1 MKRNFS
7 VIGAGSIGIAWCLV
21 FARAGNNVR
30 IFDIDVEKIRE
41 AELDLST
48 RLEMLDKFGL
58 LNEKRELIFAR
69 VQYFTDLASAL
80 VGAEYVQE
88 CVPERIELK
97 REIFREL
104 DTLTKENVILASSS
118 SAIPASEFAQG
129 LPGRHRCIVVHPGN
143 PPYLLPVAEVVPA
156 SFTSHE
162 AVTLT
167 TEILRSVRM
176 KPILVN
182 KEIEGFVFNRLQGA
196 LLREAYCLVRD
207 GVVSATDIDRIVTE
221 GLARRWAVIG
231 PFATSALN
239 VQGGIKAHVARMGLA
254 YESMGRLR
262 GQNDPWTPELTDLVA
277 KEIGELLPIENWSSN
292 VLQRDEA
299 LIELSRLIEGN
310 PIFDFGY

>member
-30 IFDIDVEKIRE
+30 IFDIDAEKIRE
-41 AELDLST
+41 AELDLSA

>member
-21 FARAGNNVR
+21 FARAGSNVR
-30 IFDIDVEKIRE
+30 IFDIDAEKIRE
-41 AELDLST
+41 AGLDLSA

-58 LNEKRELIFAR
+58 LNEKREVILAR
-69 VQYFTDLASAL
+69 VQYFTDLAAAL

-88 CVPERIELK
+88 CAPERIELK

-129 LPGRHRCIVVHPGN
+129 LSGRHRCIVVHPGN

-156 SFTSHE
+156 PFTSHE
-162 AVTLT
+162 VVTLT

-239 VQGGIKAHVARMGLA
+239 VQGGIKAHVARMGLT
-254 YESMGRLR
+254 YESMGKLR

-277 KEIGELLPIENWSSN
+277 KEIDELLPIENWSSN

-299 LIELSRLIEGN
+299 LIELSRLVENN